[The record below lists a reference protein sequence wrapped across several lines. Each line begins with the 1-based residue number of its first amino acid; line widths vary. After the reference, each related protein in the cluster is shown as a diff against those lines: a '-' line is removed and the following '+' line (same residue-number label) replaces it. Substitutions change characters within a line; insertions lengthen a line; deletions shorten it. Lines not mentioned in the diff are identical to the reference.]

1 MMNTEK
7 LDHSELIPQPSL
19 RSQSGSLLP
28 KKALVPDIKMHL
40 LETTAPAILSPQ
52 CWVHEKLDRDA
63 DGVL

>member
-19 RSQSGSLLP
+19 QSQSGSLLP
-28 KKALVPDIKMHL
+28 KKALVLNIKMHL

-52 CWVHEKLDRDA
+52 CWVHEKLDKNA
-63 DGVL
+63 DGLL